1 MARVPLIAYEN
12 AEPRVRA
19 LYERLGNPERT
30 LNVTKLIANQPQLL
44 EGFVT
49 LLQALYQQNTLAPR
63 LRELA
68 YLRTSQINQ
77 CHY

>member
-1 MARVPLIAYEN
+1 MARAPLIEYEAAS
-12 AEPRVRA
+12 AEVRA
-19 LYERLGNPERT
+19 LYERLGNPERM
-30 LNVTKLIANQPQLL
+30 LNVTKLVANQPELL
-44 EGFVT
+44 SGFIT
-49 LLQALYQQNTLAPR
+49 LLQALYQHNTLAPR

>member
-1 MARVPLIAYEN
+1 MARVPLVEYEN
-12 AEPRVRA
+12 APPEVRA
-19 LYERLGNPERT
+19 LYERLGNPERM
-30 LNVTKLIANQPQLL
+30 LNVTKLIGNQPELL
-44 EGFVT
+44 EGFIA
-49 LLQALYQQNTLAPR
+49 LLQALYQHNTLLPL

>member
-1 MARVPLIAYEN
+1 M
-12 AEPRVRA
+12 
-19 LYERLGNPERT
+19 
-30 LNVTKLIANQPQLL
+30 LNVTKLIGNQPELL
-44 EGFVT
+44 AGFIS
-49 LLQALYQQNTLAPR
+49 LLQALYQRNTLPPR

>member
-1 MARVPLIAYEN
+1 MARVPLIDYDAAGPE
-12 AEPRVRA
+12 VRA
-19 LYERLGNPERT
+19 LYEQLGNPERM
-30 LNVTKLIANQPQLL
+30 LNVTKLVANHPALL
-44 EGFVT
+44 SGFVT
-49 LLQALYQQNTLAPR
+49 LLQALYQHNTLAPR